1 MSYTDFQNMQLVGRR
16 VPDYSLET
24 DANGAK
30 HQVELPGM
38 FEVGFNLD
46 GVFKSIYTFKVAG
59 LLADIERFKKAN
71 PSGAVAP
78 APSEPPA
85 TTAAAPAAT
94 VAITST
100 Q

>member
-1 MSYTDFQNMQLVGRR
+1 MSYTDFQDMQLVGRR
-16 VPDYSLET
+16 VPDYSVET

-46 GVFKSIYTFKVAG
+46 GVFRSIYTFKAAG

-71 PSGAVAP
+71 PDSVAP
-78 APSEPPA
+78 QAPSAPSA
-85 TTAAAPAAT
+85 TTAAASTSP
-94 VAITST
+94 VAITPT